1 MQQVLTNFFAIPL
14 IMGWTIYFQRVN
26 IWAEYTAVRPLQRK
40 WERMWTEC
48 CSTWLPTVSAC
59 ITQTPKVHGELMNK
73 NIWLLDSIT
82 DQLLFIPV
90 RFSLHTSIQLFSII
104 SGGMTDRE
112 ILHLVYRLFIMNWN
126 KAIINGI
133 SYS

>member
-1 MQQVLTNFFAIPL
+1 MLTNFFAIPL
-14 IMGWTIYFQRVN
+14 IMGWTTYFQRVN
-26 IWAEYTAVRPLQRK
+26 IWAEYTAVRPLQQK
-40 WERMWTEC
+40 WERMWTEY

-59 ITQTPKVHGELMNK
+59 ITQTPKVHGEFMNK

-90 RFSLHTSIQLFSII
+90 RFFLHTSIQLFGII
-104 SGGMTDRE
+104 SAGMTDRE

>member
-1 MQQVLTNFFAIPL
+1 MLTNFFAIPL
-14 IMGWTIYFQRVN
+14 IMGWTTYFQRVN
-26 IWAEYTAVRPLQRK
+26 IWVEYTAVRPLQRK
-40 WERMWTEC
+40 WERMWTEY

-59 ITQTPKVHGELMNK
+59 ITQTPKVHGEFMNK

-90 RFSLHTSIQLFSII
+90 RFFLHTSIQLFGII